1 MRLHPSEGETRG
13 SRPGAARERWTP
25 LVGAGI
31 TPKNV
36 ILSKEELKR
45 RYHDDVTL
53 LSA

>member
-1 MRLHPSEGETRG
+1 VRLHPSEGETQG